1 MGRQAPRSVGYR
13 GSRRSWSWGGVV
25 GAGDLREAVGDVKA
39 GMKNYRSFKQTVRRL
54 EEAAMTCR
62 GHERVQLLR
71 RWLVALKGIE
81 KASDEKSPE
90 QAQSSDEPNSPNSTN
105 SSELYGGSWA
115 HQKIEPALDSSHQKP
130 SQFLS
135 KQPAISSA
143 AELSHALYKSSQ
155 LLPAFSLSA

>member
-1 MGRQAPRSVGYR
+1 MKMKSYARNHGADTIVHHAGQAVA
-13 GSRRSWSWGGVV
+13 GG
-25 GAGDLREAVGDVKA
+25 ANIFQDRM

-105 SSELYGGSWA
+105 SSELYGVD
-115 HQKIEPALDSSHQKP
+115 DSRT
-130 SQFLS
+130 
-135 KQPAISSA
+135 
-143 AELSHALYKSSQ
+143 EDLYCR
-155 LLPAFSLSA
+155 LLCC